1 MPVAETL
8 SFQVQDATT
17 RYNQFYDVF
26 DVKSMYVC
34 KIVFEFEQVR
44 LDFSIE
50 NHGPDTCTK
59 AVQTQLLSQSPS
71 QDQQVQ
77 LSSSR
82 APNFCQ
88 ILDTGSILSLQSPR
102 KNTSQGKLAL

>member
-1 MPVAETL
+1 M
-8 SFQVQDATT
+8 

-34 KIVFEFEQVR
+34 KITFEFEQVR

-50 NHGPDTCTK
+50 NHGPDTFSATKAHTCTK
-59 AVQTQLLSQSPS
+59 TVQTQLLSQSSS

-82 APNFCQ
+82 AHNFCQ
-88 ILDTGSILSLQSPR
+88 ILDTGSSLSLQSPR
-102 KNTSQGKLAL
+102 KNASQGKPAL